1 MRRRK
6 ALGVVFAYEGPQPTS
21 EASDKKLTSGTGREK
36 DTPSRSWTTRVH
48 QRRNSR
54 QRGNQETWNW
64 SSRKF
69 QWSLRPRI
77 RCQRGAGGDGVGRNS
92 SSSRRRL
99 LTRLEEVEPKKAK
112 TESPRLDILVTSS
125 EEARMSQSS
134 ILVED
139 GGNGSHNPHEDL
151 VRGCETE
158 AEDPELVRPLSHH
171 EAKITTRIV
180 MRGTCR

>member
-1 MRRRK
+1 MRRPK

-36 DTPSRSWTTRVH
+36 DTSSCSWTTRVH

-54 QRGNQETWNW
+54 QRGNQVTWNW
-64 SSRKF
+64 SSRKS
-69 QWSLRPRI
+69 QWSLRPRK
-77 RCQRGAGGDGVGRNS
+77 RCQRDAGGDGVDRKS

-151 VRGCETE
+151 VT
-158 AEDPELVRPLSHH
+158 
-171 EAKITTRIV
+171 
-180 MRGTCR
+180 

>member
-1 MRRRK
+1 MGLTETPRVVAGDCRLVWRR
-6 ALGVVFAYEGPQPTS
+6 S
-21 EASDKKLTSGTGREK
+21 
-36 DTPSRSWTTRVH
+36 
-48 QRRNSR
+48 
-54 QRGNQETWNW
+54 NQ
-64 SSRKF
+64 
-69 QWSLRPRI
+69 
-77 RCQRGAGGDGVGRNS
+77 
-92 SSSRRRL
+92 
-99 LTRLEEVEPKKAK
+99 KKAK

-158 AEDPELVRPLSHH
+158 AEDPELVRPFSHH